1 MKLVSVIIPC
11 YKDSKTLCRAINSV
25 VAQSYKLIE
34 IIVINDCSPETEII
48 EKYLQNYPRI
58 KYFYNK
64 KNLGLAASRNKG
76 IQLAKGEIVAFLDA
90 DDEYHP
96 DKIKIQLE
104 YLEENTV
111 VTCEVLN
118 ILPNGKSYSKLRSD
132 RLIIQPREIMFS
144 NKLNGAGLLC
154 QKKLII
160 SMGGYNPSLKSCEDY
175 DLWLRFLSIGIKV
188 NVISKPLYLYHYNSE
203 GLSKNIRNISRW
215 ELRVIQQYTSN
226 MDLKWK
232 NNFNYI
238 LVMFVWLIRHLIRSE
253 DTANLKLREDTLK
266 NGILLNKSP
275 ILKGLFYTIGYLR
288 ICAFFT
294 FFKKYIYSNLP
305 FKKLNE
311 A

>member
-25 VAQSYKLIE
+25 VAQSYKPIE

-58 KYFYNK
+58 KYFYSK

-118 ILPNGKSYSKLRSD
+118 ILPNGKSYSKSRSD
-132 RLIIQPREIMFS
+132 RLIVQPREIMFS

-154 QKKLII
+154 QKKLIL
-160 SMGGYNPSLKSCEDY
+160 SMGGYNPNLKSCEDY
-175 DLWLRFLSIGIKV
+175 DLWFRLLLSGIRV
-188 NVISKPLYLYHYNSE
+188 NVISKPLYLYHFNSE

-226 MDLKWK
+226 KDLKWE

-253 DTANLKLREDTLK
+253 DTANIQLREDTLK

-275 ILKGLFYTIGYLR
+275 ILKSLFYTIAYLR
-288 ICAFFT
+288 ICAFFA
-294 FFKKYIYSNLP
+294 FLKKYIYSNLP

-311 A
+311 G

>member
-118 ILPNGKSYSKLRSD
+118 ILPNGKSYSKLRFD

-154 QKKLII
+154 QKKLIL